1 MNRRD
6 FLVVT
11 SRLGAA
17 LPLLAIPGISFLTS
31 CAKAPYTGR
40 SQLMLISSSQEM
52 ALGQK
57 AAQEVL
63 KKEKLSTNPKYVK
76 PLDTVGGRIA
86 KATEPSKYE
95 WEFKVVDNDETVNAF
110 ALPGGKVFIYTGLY
124 KPASTDAELAAVVAH
139 EAGHIIARHGA
150 ERMSMTL
157 LAQVGGTA
165 ARIAIGS
172 AAPEAMQAFNTAFG
186 MGVNYG
192 VILPFSREQE
202 YEADRI
208 GLILMAKAGYNPEAA
223 LKFWEKMAADNGKQK
238 PPEYLSTHPSD
249 ANRIAAI
256 KSLLPEAMSYYKK
269 Q

>member
-11 SRLGAA
+11 GRLGAA
-17 LPLLAIPGISFLTS
+17 LPLLAIPGISFLAG
-31 CAKAPYTGR
+31 CAHAPYTGR

-63 KKEKLSTNPKYVK
+63 EKEKQSANPKYVK
-76 PLDTVGGRIA
+76 PLSIVGERIA
-86 KATEPSKYE
+86 KATESGYE
-95 WEFKVVDNDETVNAF
+95 WEFHVVDNDETVNAF
-110 ALPGGKVFIYTGLY
+110 ALPGGKVFVYTGLY

-157 LAQVGGTA
+157 LAQVGQSA
-165 ARIAIGS
+165 ARLAIGS
-172 AAPEAMQAFNTAFG
+172 ASPAAMEAFSTAFG

-223 LKFWEKMAADNGKQK
+223 LKFWEKMAADNDKPN

-249 ANRIAAI
+249 AHRIAAI
-256 KSLLPEAMSYYKK
+256 KSLLPEAMQYYKK
-269 Q
+269 G